1 MKQGPGGSSSAPSI
15 SISQQALLKGM
26 IVDLNASSATI
37 LRRGGCLSKC
47 DNYPLSWFG
56 DCQYTFHF
64 ASCCIKRRNRL
75 TYNHIRSGGRITVT
89 KADIIDQI
97 SAGTGLTKLETE
109 AVVNGFISVVKS
121 ELKRGGR
128 IDLRGF
134 GSFTV
139 QHRAART
146 ARNPRTNTPVHVPAS
161 DIPLFKASKEFRKE
175 VDESVS

>member
-1 MKQGPGGSSSAPSI
+1 
-15 SISQQALLKGM
+15 
-26 IVDLNASSATI
+26 
-37 LRRGGCLSKC
+37 
-47 DNYPLSWFG
+47 
-56 DCQYTFHF
+56 
-64 ASCCIKRRNRL
+64 
-75 TYNHIRSGGRITVT
+75 VT

-121 ELKRGGR
+121 ELKGGGR

-146 ARNPRTNTPVHVPAS
+146 ARNPRTNTPVHVPATN
-161 DIPLFKASKEFRKE
+161 IPAFKASKEFRRE
-175 VDESVS
+175 VDESVG